1 MVVDDGPFG
10 EATLGQVGVRV
21 SPLGHSRLFGALR
34 VDRHLALPMSRLP
47 PRGAFGISEQRKNE
61 LSMSRKRKSG

>member
-21 SPLGHSRLFGALR
+21 SPLEHSRLFDALR
-34 VDRHLALPMSRLP
+34 VDRRLALPTSRQP
-47 PRGAFGISEQRKNE
+47 RRGAFGISEQKER
-61 LSMSRKRKSG
+61 